1 MSPACLHNEIIERD
15 RFAMIINN
23 LLSPYPCGVYTIPF
37 GRNSREIEKV
47 NGIKIF
53 LMHGFVQNGTKVTDG
68 TNWVTKDHFV
78 ALKKKTKSDSE
89 KKALSNIIDCL

>member
-1 MSPACLHNEIIERD
+1 M
-15 RFAMIINN
+15 
-23 LLSPYPCGVYTIPF
+23 
-37 GRNSREIEKV
+37 

-53 LMHGFVQNGTKVTDG
+53 IMHGFVQNGTKVTDG